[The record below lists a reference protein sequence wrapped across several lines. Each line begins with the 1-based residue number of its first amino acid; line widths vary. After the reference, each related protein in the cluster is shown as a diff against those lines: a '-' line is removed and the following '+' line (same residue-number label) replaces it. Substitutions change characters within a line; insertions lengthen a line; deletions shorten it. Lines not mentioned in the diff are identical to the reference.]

1 MSIMKTIAS
10 IFSALLL
17 VIGLTAC
24 GVFEGKYRYECQ
36 DPENWG
42 TPKCTKPLCTSYC
55 TEDLLGY
62 DPTEVKEEIS
72 EMPEMLDEPQ
82 EETTS
87 DIIEE
92 PKSAPAPENVDEI
105 NQMVD
110 DLSKGN

>member
-1 MSIMKTIAS
+1 MSVMKIIIS
-10 IFSALLL
+10 IFSA
-17 VIGLTAC
+17 VILAFGASSC

-36 DPENWG
+36 DPANWG
-42 TPKCTKPLCTSYC
+42 SSDCTKPLCTSYC

-62 DPTEVKEEIS
+62 DPTEGKEKIS
-72 EMPEMLDEPQ
+72 EIPEEPQ

-110 DLSKGN
+110 NLSEGN